1 MTEKVSLR
9 RQDGL
14 PMPPVS
20 PETPEA
26 LARWY
31 RDRLLRDLDRGERA
45 LTIACFDTA
54 PFGFPVSRRRGAA
67 GCDGSA
73 LRPAGG
79 GEPAYPMRRRGGLP
93 GLSLSL
99 EHVVRRT

>member
-20 PETPEA
+20 PETAEA

-54 PFGFPVSRRRGAA
+54 PFGFPVSQAA
-67 GCDGSA
+67 A
-73 LRPAGG
+73 AVLRAVTDLLYDRPEA
-79 GEPAYPMRRRGGLP
+79 E
-93 GLSLSL
+93 SLRIL
-99 EHVVRRT
+99 